1 MLSNN
6 YIVCIFCILIIVIL
20 IVYLLYSKKEFF
32 YQYKCEGDTLQ
43 DDPSGSMSLLEAEQ
57 TCRFDFTDGE
67 ECIKAN
73 ANAIANNYYVSKK
86 KCEQM
91 WKCDLSE
98 GACKA
103 QPVAWA
109 DSDLKLKWLND
120 KLKTAK
126 NDLDTAKDDLD
137 TAKTAL
143 ADAKTDLT
151 EANEDDTADAQK
163 NVDDATA
170 VVATAQKKVDDAQ
183 KKVDAWNKDLHSKG
197 WEDEADCEANCKF
210 IKDDDKTCK
219 IANDDER
226 AGGSGLFSR
235 KRYCEKRWE
244 CVDNGGKQ
252 GDRQCVI
259 QAGGQYERERECESR
274 CVALNENTYNPIL
287 EFTFVEDLSSLSEF
301 DKNIFEKKLKELLS
315 ELLSEYSKYYHI
327 YSKYIFLIEWD
338 ETNPNIINIKLLN
351 HHEIKKLYNSIKDES
366 EYIKLIKES
375 IEILREQS
383 IKLYISFNYYSIS
396 KITLKFEFEIKHP
409 YCEWKEYGLPTEPIL
424 EYSGDYM
431 FLEIENISS
440 KLKTKVLIPNTV
452 NKSATLTPKKK
463 TGI

>member
-43 DDPSGSMSLLEAEQ
+43 EDPSGSMSQSDAEQ

-109 DSDLKLKWLND
+109 DSDLKLNLLND
-120 KLKTAK
+120 KLEKATY
-126 NDLDTAKDDLD
+126 DLDA
-137 TAKTAL
+137 
-143 ADAKTDLT
+143 AKTDLT
-151 EANEDDTADAQK
+151 EANEDDTADAQN

-170 VVATAQKKVDDAQ
+170 VVADAQKNVDDAQ
-183 KKVDAWNKDLHSKG
+183 KNVDDWKTDLHSKG
-197 WEDEADCEANCKF
+197 WDNQVNCEDNCKF

-327 YSKYIFLIEWD
+327 YSKYILLIEWD
-338 ETNPNIINIKLLN
+338 ETNTNIINIKLLN
-351 HHEIKKLYNSIKDES
+351 HNKIKKLYNSIKDES

-396 KITLKFEFEIKHP
+396 KITLKFEFEKIHS

-431 FLEIENISS
+431 FLEIENISN

-463 TGI
+463 KRVFR